1 MTYPE
6 LVARG
11 MRRAVTC
18 VAVALGAYAVL
29 TGVAL
34 AQKSKEKQQGKAPAT
49 QQAPAG
55 KGDKA
60 DKSVKTDKANQA
72 APAQSAKPG
81 QQSAWVKLCEKATLQ
96 HKDKDGKDVKEEKN
110 ICLTHHE
117 RLDGNTGMVLVSA
130 AIRQVEGNDK
140 QQLMVMVP
148 LGMAIQPGL
157 KAAVYP
163 KELWLKAQ
171 KNEKVDEK
179 QLKPVELKYSLCHP
193 AGCTAEVEAT
203 KETVE
208 SLKTGGGLMVLA
220 MNAAA
225 QPVAFPVPLEGFNA
239 AHAGAPVDN
248 KAYAQARGQLMQQ
261 IRQRQAELL
270 KQHQAQQAQAG
281 GSAPSAQPPAQAAP
295 AQPAPTKK

>member
-1 MTYPE
+1 MTYPG

-18 VAVALGAYAVL
+18 AAIALCASAALAGA
-29 TGVAL
+29 AL
-34 AQKSKEKQQGKAPAT
+34 AQKSKEKEKQQGKGVAT
-49 QQAPAG
+49 QQAPAA

-60 DKSVKTDKANQA
+60 DKTDKAAKLA
-72 APAQSAKPG
+72 APAASGKTG
-81 QQSAWVKLCEKATLQ
+81 QQSAWVKLCEKAALQ
-96 HKDKDGKDVKEEKN
+96 NKDKDGKDVKEEKN

-140 QQLMVMVP
+140 RQLMVMVP

-157 KAAVYP
+157 RAAVYP
-163 KELWLKAQ
+163 KDLWEKAQ

-193 AGCTAEVEAT
+193 AGCTAEVEASPDL
-203 KETVE
+203 VE
-208 SLKTGGGLMVLA
+208 SLKSGGGLMVLA

-225 QPVAFPVPLEGFNA
+225 QPVAFPVPLEGFSA
-239 AHAGAPVDN
+239 AHSGGPVN
-248 KAYAQARGQLMQQ
+248 NQAYAQARGQLMQQ

-270 KQHQAQQAQAG
+270 KQHQAQQAQASG
-281 GSAPSAQPPAQAAP
+281 TAPATQPQAPAAAP
-295 AQPAPTKK
+295 AKK